1 MMKTQ
6 DGKDPIMPTIL
17 IVDDVPDNLKILG
30 SILKSE
36 GYILRPVLNGPMALK
51 VAETERPD
59 LVLLDI
65 IMPVMDG
72 FEVCNCLKADPNLK
86 DVPVIFI
93 SALNDTD
100 NIVKALTMGGA
111 DFITKP
117 FKAEEVKARIA
128 THLENSSQRKEL
140 ELQRKELELQK
151 KELELQK
158 KVLELQKKELLDV
171 IATKNK
177 FFSIIAHDLR
187 GPLGGFMGLTGI
199 LADEF
204 LDFTQSEQMEM
215 ISDMSHSARNMYNLL
230 ENLLEWAQMQRGN
243 MEFQPQLL
251 NIKDVV
257 DECLK
262 SAAESARGKDIEII
276 ADLADEQEGYADKN
290 MLQGVIRNMVSNA
303 IKFTHKGGKVIV
315 SVGLETGNLLGIS
328 VKDSGIGMTD
338 QMLSNLFQIGTNV
351 KRKGTEGELS
361 TGLGLLL
368 CKEFVEKLGG
378 KIRVTSVPNKGSDFH
393 FTIPTVFIK
402 P

>member
-6 DGKDPIMPTIL
+6 DGKDLIMPTIL

-72 FEVCNCLKADPNLK
+72 FEVCNFLKAEPNLK

-93 SALNDTD
+93 SALTDTV

-111 DFITKP
+111 DYITKP

-128 THLENSSQRKEL
+128 THLEVSRQRKEL
-140 ELQRKELELQK
+140 ELQSKELLFQRMEL
-151 KELELQK
+151 L
-158 KVLELQKKELLDV
+158 LQKKELLEV

-215 ISDMSHSARNMYNLL
+215 ISDMSHSSRNMYNLL

-243 MEFQPQLL
+243 MEFKPQIL

-257 DECLK
+257 TECLL
-262 SAAESARGKDIEII
+262 SATESARKKDIEVVV
-276 ADLADEQEGYADKN
+276 DLVVVQEGYADKN
-290 MLQGVIRNMVSNA
+290 MLQGVTRNLVSNA
-303 IKFTHKGGKVIV
+303 IKFTQKGGKVVI
-315 SVGLETGNLLGIS
+315 SAGLETGNMLAIS
-328 VKDSGIGMTD
+328 VKDTGIGMTD
-338 QMLSNLFQIGTNV
+338 QMLDNLFQIGANT

-378 KIRVTSVPNKGSDFH
+378 KIRVTSVPNKGSDFR
-393 FTIPTVFIK
+393 FTIPLNFMAEE
-402 P
+402 